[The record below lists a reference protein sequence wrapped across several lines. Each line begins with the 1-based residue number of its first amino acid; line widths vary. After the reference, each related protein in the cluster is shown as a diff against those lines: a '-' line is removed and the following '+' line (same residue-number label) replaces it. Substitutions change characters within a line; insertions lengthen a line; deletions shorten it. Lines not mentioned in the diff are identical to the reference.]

1 MQSFLIKNNKMKK
14 IISILLIVL
23 VSNIFL
29 DNTQFKESII
39 LQSTGN
45 FIIEG
50 NKYANEIV
58 EIIYGIEKKIIEY
71 IFTKNDEII
80 NTIKDKAFPYFNNT
94 CTKKSI
100 SEIKCDIKK

>member
-1 MQSFLIKNNKMKK
+1 MKK

-58 EIIYGIEKKIIEY
+58 EIIYGIEKKIY
-71 IFTKNDEII
+71 
-80 NTIKDKAFPYFNNT
+80 
-94 CTKKSI
+94 
-100 SEIKCDIKK
+100 